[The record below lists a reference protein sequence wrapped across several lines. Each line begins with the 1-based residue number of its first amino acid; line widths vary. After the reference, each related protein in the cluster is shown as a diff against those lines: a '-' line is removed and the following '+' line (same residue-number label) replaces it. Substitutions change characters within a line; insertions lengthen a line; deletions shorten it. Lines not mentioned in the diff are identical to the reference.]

1 MSAIETTRQSPSL
14 STQDVALLALLAEGL
29 PIDAVG
35 RRLQLSGRTV
45 RRRTRS
51 ICEQLGVQAPIQ
63 AVVWAAHRGLV

>member
-1 MSAIETTRQSPSL
+1 MSAIETTRQSPFL
-14 STQDVALLALLAEGL
+14 SSQDVALLALLAEGL

>member
-1 MSAIETTRQSPSL
+1 MSVLEATHQPPYL
-14 STQDVALLALLAEGL
+14 SAQDVALLALLAEGL

-51 ICEQLGVQAPIQ
+51 ICEQLGVQAPVQ
-63 AVVWAAHRGLV
+63 AIVWAARRGLV